1 MLLRI
6 FWTGLLSHL
15 EYKEVGMKRYKV
27 MMLAV
32 LGIIILLL
40 SFAPMP
46 AATIAGQE
54 TDDLCRR

>member
-15 EYKEVGMKRYKV
+15 EYKEVGIKRYKV
-27 MMLAV
+27 MMVAV
-32 LGIIILLL
+32 LGIVVLLL

-46 AATIAGQE
+46 AATTVGQE
-54 TDDLCRR
+54 TDEPRWG